1 MAVYHLKMSVGSR
14 DGWQSA
20 SAKDAYIEREDRYAK
35 QDPEEC
41 EHVEHGHMP
50 AWAQDD
56 PRTYWAAADDHE
68 RSNGRLYREVQFALP
83 NELSPEARRDLARSF
98 AEQLTDVQEGKLPY
112 TLAFHK
118 GESAKPDTPD
128 NPHAHLMFSERAHDG
143 IERSAE
149 QWFKRHNPKS
159 PEQGGAKKSRAAVPK
174 EWLEQTRQAWE
185 QKANQA
191 LEQAGREERIDGRS
205 LADRRDAAERDG
217 NRELAAELSREPNVH
232 LDPLAVK
239 KEIRA
244 VDAGEPCDDPT
255 VQRFHDVRDR
265 NRELELERAAPDDQQ
280 AAEQDRI
287 SWVEREL
294 DRIAAAIREVREYIE
309 RAREWAREQA
319 QARRAAGVDR
329 DEGRGR

>member
-1 MAVYHLKMSVGSR
+1 M
-14 DGWQSA
+14 
-20 SAKDAYIEREDRYAK
+20 
-35 QDPEEC
+35 
-41 EHVEHGHMP
+41 
-50 AWAQDD
+50 
-56 PRTYWAAADDHE
+56 
-68 RSNGRLYREVQFALP
+68 
-83 NELSPEARRDLARSF
+83 
-98 AEQLTDVQEGKLPY
+98 PY
-112 TLAFHK
+112 TLAIHK
-118 GESAKPDTPD
+118 GESTRHDKED
-128 NPHAHLMFSERAHDG
+128 NPHAHLMFSERVNDG

-149 QWFKRHNPKS
+149 QWFKRHNAKA
-159 PEQGGAKKSRAAVPK
+159 PEQGGAKKSRAAMPK
-174 EWLEQTRQAWE
+174 EWLEQTREAWE
-185 QKANQA
+185 QTANRA
-191 LEQAGREERIDGRS
+191 LEQAGLAERIDGRS
-205 LADRRDAAERDG
+205 LADARDAAYEEGDLA
-217 NRELAAELSREPNVH
+217 LAAELSREPNVH